1 MKPLPVVLRPLT
13 EETLHS
19 WLSRVAAVYRMSLDQ
34 LLEPS
39 LSHLHSLM
47 LEVDSSTLQFLANLT
62 RTTPDFLSQHTV
74 SSWTTEERLQWLT
87 IWQTEPSWMFPHYEF
102 RFQLTTNYCEACL
115 LEDAATTGVEFL
127 RLHWLLAP
135 QTICPRHLTFLRETC
150 RCCNRQVQHRH
161 WRSRTKFVL
170 TCAWTRKPLAQEPR
184 EHRDSPEPVR
194 RCLASFEQSLL
205 ATIRGQT
212 SDGTWFG
219 GQSVPDILRVICDLL
234 WLLTRAVG
242 NDSYIQHCLEG
253 SHFRPHCRW
262 ERPPKAKP
270 WLGDLRIHDRR
281 SVLATLALLL
291 DSGVDRKILHDPR
304 RLLMPRIRTLDHLL
318 ALEDQQELRQKI
330 GLWHSAFQSLALNLL
345 AGLQS
350 TNCWQKRST
359 H

>member
-1 MKPLPVVLRPLT
+1 MPVLQSSRSTSPLT
-13 EETLHS
+13 VKNEIRSHLC
-19 WLSRVAAVYRMSLDQ
+19 LDQ
-34 LLEPS
+34 KAIGAG
-39 LSHLHSLM
+39 
-47 LEVDSSTLQFLANLT
+47 TA
-62 RTTPDFLSQHTV
+62 RTS
-74 SSWTTEERLQWLT
+74 
-87 IWQTEPSWMFPHYEF
+87 
-102 RFQLTTNYCEACL
+102 
-115 LEDAATTGVEFL
+115 
-127 RLHWLLAP
+127 
-135 QTICPRHLTFLRETC
+135 
-150 RCCNRQVQHRH
+150 RQ
-161 WRSRTKFVL
+161 
-170 TCAWTRKPLAQEPR
+170 
-184 EHRDSPEPVR
+184 PEPVR

-212 SDGTWFG
+212 SCGIRFG

-234 WLLTRAVG
+234 WLLTRTVG

-253 SHFRPHCRW
+253 SHFRPYCRW

-291 DSGVDRKILHDPR
+291 DSGVDRQILHDPR

-350 TNCWQKRST
+350 TNGWQKRST